1 MESVVEEGQIEGVR
15 QSQTEKRR
23 GEMNLTDMVDLAME
37 LGLMAEEEEEGLEK
51 RAEGCVGGGAGGNLE
66 EEVEV
71 VVGDLVL

>member
-1 MESVVEEGQIEGVR
+1 MRSVGEGGTRVVQR
-15 QSQTEKRR
+15 FQTEKRR